1 MSVSQGNSHMFTILG
16 RSPVHA
22 RLLALVAAAATND
35 AEVLIQGPSGVG
47 KELYARLIHQQS
59 ARASHPFIPVNCGAL
74 PPDLFENE
82 FFGHVGGAFTG
93 ARARNRGLVAA
104 AEHGTLFLDE
114 VDALPLA
121 NQVKLLRLIQEQEY
135 RPLGDSRL
143 HRSDVRIIAATN
155 TDLLAETQAGN
166 FRFDLFFRL
175 RVLPIEVP
183 ALRERSEDIQPLLE
197 HFLQHYAAKYGQA
210 PVSFSPE
217 ALERLLTYAWP
228 GNVREVENCAQF
240 LLCTRA
246 GTRVEVEHLPLLEEP
261 WGGGGRQQAQRRSR
275 VSFKEAKRRV
285 VDAFEKAWVEES
297 LVEHEGNI
305 AAAARASGK
314 HRRAF
319 FELMRRHGLRARP
332 R

>member
-1 MSVSQGNSHMFTILG
+1 MITILG
-16 RSPVHA
+16 CSPVHI
-22 RLLALVAAAATND
+22 RLLALVAAAAAND

-47 KELYARLIHQQS
+47 KELYARRVHEQS
-59 ARASHPFIPVNCGAL
+59 PRAPRPFIPVNCGAL

-82 FFGHVGGAFTG
+82 LFGHVGGAFTG
-93 ARARNRGLVAA
+93 ARSRNRGLVAE

-121 NQVKLLRLIQEQEY
+121 SQVKLLRLIQQKEY
-135 RPLGDSRL
+135 RPLGDSKL
-143 HRSDVRIIAATN
+143 HRTDVRIIAATN
-155 TDLLAETQAGN
+155 ADLLAETQAGN

-183 ALRERSEDIQPLLE
+183 ALRERPEDILPLLE
-197 HFLQHYAAKYGQA
+197 HFLLRYAAEYGQA
-210 PVSFSPE
+210 AVSFSPE
-217 ALERLLTYAWP
+217 AMDRLLTYAWP
-228 GNVREVENCAQF
+228 GNVREVENCARF

-246 GTRVEVEHLPLLEEP
+246 GTRVDAEHLPLLTEWEP
-261 WGGGGRQQAQRRSR
+261 GAARREAQRESR
-275 VSFKEAKRRV
+275 ESFQVAKRRV
-285 VDAFEKAWVEES
+285 VEAFERAWVEES
-297 LVEHEGNI
+297 LTTHEGNI

-319 FELMRRHGLRARP
+319 FELMRRHGLKARS

>member
-1 MSVSQGNSHMFTILG
+1 MITILG
-16 RSPVHA
+16 RSRVHA
-22 RLLALVAAAATND
+22 RLLALVAAAANTD

-47 KELYARLIHQQS
+47 KELYARLIHEQS
-59 ARASHPFIPVNCGAL
+59 ARAPHPFIPVNCGAL
-74 PPDLFENE
+74 PPELFENE
-82 FFGHVGGAFTG
+82 LFGHVGGAFTG
-93 ARARNRGLVAA
+93 ARSRNRGLVAE

-114 VDALPLA
+114 IDALPLA
-121 NQVKLLRLIQEQEY
+121 NQVKLLRLIQEKEY

-143 HRSDVRIIAATN
+143 HRSDVRIVAATN
-155 TDLLAETQAGN
+155 ADLLAETQAGN

-183 ALRERSEDIQPLLE
+183 ALRERPEDIQPLLE
-197 HFLQHYAAKYGQA
+197 HFLQHYAAEYGRA

-217 ALERLLTYAWP
+217 AMERLLTYSWP
-228 GNVREVENCAQF
+228 GNVREVENCARF

-246 GTRVEVEHLPLLEEP
+246 GTRVEVEHLPLLTELP
-261 WGGGGRQQAQRRSR
+261 GGRGRVEAQRQARE
-275 VSFKEAKRRV
+275 SFQAAKRRV
-285 VDAFEKAWVEES
+285 VEAFEKAWVEES

-319 FELMRRHGLRARP
+319 FELMRRHGLKARS

>member
-1 MSVSQGNSHMFTILG
+1 MITILG
-16 RSPVHA
+16 RSPVHV
-22 RLLALVAAAATND
+22 RLLALVAAAAAND

-47 KELYARLIHQQS
+47 KELYARRVHEQS
-59 ARASHPFIPVNCGAL
+59 PRAGHPFIPVNCGAL

-82 FFGHVGGAFTG
+82 LFGHVGGAFTG
-93 ARARNRGLVAA
+93 ARSRNRGLVAE
-104 AEHGTLFLDE
+104 AERGTLFLDE

-121 NQVKLLRLIQEQEY
+121 NQVKLLRLIQQKEY
-135 RPLGDSRL
+135 RPLGDSKL

-155 TDLLAETQAGN
+155 ADLLAETQAGN

-183 ALRERSEDIQPLLE
+183 ALRERPEDIPPLLE
-197 HFLQHYAAKYGQA
+197 HFLQHYSAEYGQA
-210 PVSFSPE
+210 PVTFSEE
-217 ALERLLTYAWP
+217 AMERLLTYAWP
-228 GNVREVENCAQF
+228 GNVREVENCARF

-246 GTRVEVEHLPLLEEP
+246 GKRVEAEHLPLLSELTPTTARAE
-261 WGGGGRQQAQRRSR
+261 AQRQSR
-275 VSFKEAKRRV
+275 ESFQAAKRRV
-285 VDAFEKAWVEES
+285 VEAFERAWVEES
-297 LVEHEGNI
+297 LTEHEGNI

-319 FELMRRHGLRARP
+319 FELMRRHGLKARS